1 MKYSIYKLEF
11 QTGVHL
17 GTGMLNESEYTF
29 RADQLFSA
37 LYIEALKLECEK
49 QFYDCVKRGK
59 LLFSDAFPYLGK
71 TYMIP
76 KPMIY
81 VEPKVRGISEQKKLF
96 KKIKFISIEQIEEFL
111 NGTMNLSENPMK
123 NYGTYIQQSMAN
135 VRCEEDTVPYRVG
148 TFYFSK
154 DNGLYVIVS

>member
-59 LLFSDAFPYLGK
+59 LLFSDAFRTKGPWNIRTK
-71 TYMIP
+71 EI
-76 KPMIY
+76 I
-81 VEPKVRGISEQKKLF
+81 
-96 KKIKFISIEQIEEFL
+96 
-111 NGTMNLSENPMK
+111 
-123 NYGTYIQQSMAN
+123 
-135 VRCEEDTVPYRVG
+135 
-148 TFYFSK
+148 
-154 DNGLYVIVS
+154 

>member
-17 GTGMLNESEYTF
+17 GMGMLNESEYTF

-37 LYIEALKLECEK
+37 LYIEALKLKCEK
-49 QFYDCVKRGK
+49 EFYDCVKRGK

-76 KPMIY
+76 KPMLCRTKGPWNIRTK
-81 VEPKVRGISEQKKLF
+81 EIIQ
-96 KKIKFISIEQIEEFL
+96 
-111 NGTMNLSENPMK
+111 ENE
-123 NYGTYIQQSMAN
+123 
-135 VRCEEDTVPYRVG
+135 V
-148 TFYFSK
+148 YF
-154 DNGLYVIVS
+154 N